1 MIITGA
7 SKNSQQNKSKT
18 VADENDKEIFKE
30 RYISPD
36 ERRKII
42 DNLGIYKKKTCK
54 TMHQIS
60 QLNLWQKIGFKINDN
75 ARGIITPIVKL
86 NLKFHI

>member
-1 MIITGA
+1 MINFLDKIDNEITGV

-36 ERRKII
+36 ERRKVI
-42 DNLGIYKKKTCK
+42 DNLGI
-54 TMHQIS
+54 
-60 QLNLWQKIGFKINDN
+60 
-75 ARGIITPIVKL
+75 
-86 NLKFHI
+86 

>member
-1 MIITGA
+1 MKDEKLLIIL
-7 SKNSQQNKSKT
+7 
-18 VADENDKEIFKE
+18 E
-30 RYISPD
+30 YI
-36 ERRKII
+36 
-42 DNLGIYKKKTCK
+42 KKKTCK

>member
-1 MIITGA
+1 MINFLDKIDNEITGV
-7 SKNSQQNKSKT
+7 SKNSQQNKS
-18 VADENDKEIFKE
+18 DENDKEIFKE

-60 QLNLWQKIGFKINDN
+60 QLNL
-75 ARGIITPIVKL
+75 
-86 NLKFHI
+86 